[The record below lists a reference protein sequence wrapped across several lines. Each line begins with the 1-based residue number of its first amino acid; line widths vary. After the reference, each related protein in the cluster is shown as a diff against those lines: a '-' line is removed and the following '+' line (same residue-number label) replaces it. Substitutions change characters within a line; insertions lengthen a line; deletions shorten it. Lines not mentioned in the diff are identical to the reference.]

1 MKLVAAEAGNVD
13 ESAAVKFQ
21 QAVRSLVLKA
31 QAPPDASTGFW
42 RNYVRLE
49 RTYNAVETM
58 CLCVLV
64 LSTVHSTVSRSGKK
78 TKVKKKA
85 ASHPNDL
92 TEQLKS
98 LIECTSKTM
107 KELDGLLDDLIP
119 AWTPSQL
126 QLTGKEDDILEAMK
140 KRMSSAPGAE
150 MRALLNDKRKML
162 DALSSNL

>member
-1 MKLVAAEAGNVD
+1 MKLVAAEASNVD

-21 QAVRSLVLKA
+21 QAVRKLVLTA

-49 RTYNAVETM
+49 RAYNAVETM

-64 LSTVHSTVSRSGKK
+64 LSTLHSTVSRSGKK

-85 ASHPNDL
+85 ASQPSNL
-92 TEQLKS
+92 AEQLKI
-98 LIECTSKTM
+98 LIECTSKSM
-107 KELDGLLDDLIP
+107 KELDGFLDELIP

-126 QLTGKEDDILEAMK
+126 RLTGKEDDILEAMK

-150 MRALLNDKRKML
+150 MRALLSDKRKML
-162 DALSSNL
+162 DALGSNL